1 MSDDV
6 LREFEALIDE
16 AETPRLQ
23 LEQELD
29 QAKRIAKK
37 TSAPAGDPGVKAAQ
51 EALAAISPWTRND
64 GGELIYSPNMPLLV
78 KLLTGP
84 KADKAST
91 QSGRLAKGFDAWLA
105 YELRRAKFHPA
116 EVWPRNRAPRVFSK
130 ELEGVASRLDRLAD
144 WLARQDAQAD
154 AAALKEELKGDMLA
168 VMAADQRLV
177 GLNARETATHQR
189 KVASYERAKAKAEKD
204 NKQLPEPVAPLELT
218 TDRVPVT
225 HNLMPNLREV
235 LNGAINSLPGTNATN
250 ILGRFYV
257 KQVDVV
263 VSSWDRGPDVLISG
277 KTMFSSFGKNTKNRY
292 EETLGEATNL
302 RDRHPLAG
310 MGYAFLVSDG
320 IFNESGAYG
329 RLQDLLIR
337 TRKPYGP
344 YDATM
349 LLIATWDEAS
359 KVLEI
364 RDPLAHPATSAQ
376 QPPVDLSAPRFF
388 TDLLSAVILNTPV
401 GIHDEM
407 RTLRNGTPVPGGTPD
422 LVADANEAALEKD

>member
-1 MSDDV
+1 M
-6 LREFEALIDE
+6 
-16 AETPRLQ
+16 
-23 LEQELD
+23 
-29 QAKRIAKK
+29 
-37 TSAPAGDPGVKAAQ
+37 
-51 EALAAISPWTRND
+51 
-64 GGELIYSPNMPLLV
+64 
-78 KLLTGP
+78 
-84 KADKAST
+84 
-91 QSGRLAKGFDAWLA
+91 
-105 YELRRAKFHPA
+105 
-116 EVWPRNRAPRVFSK
+116 
-130 ELEGVASRLDRLAD
+130 
-144 WLARQDAQAD
+144 
-154 AAALKEELKGDMLA
+154 
-168 VMAADQRLV
+168 
-177 GLNARETATHQR
+177 
-189 KVASYERAKAKAEKD
+189 
-204 NKQLPEPVAPLELT
+204 
-218 TDRVPVT
+218 
-225 HNLMPNLREV
+225 
-235 LNGAINSLPGTNATN
+235 
-250 ILGRFYV
+250 
-257 KQVDVV
+257 
-263 VSSWDRGPDVLISG
+263 LISG